1 MDMNKSR
8 DQLDAFGEV
17 LLEFGKRIK
26 GFLHDFI
33 NALDDWIHRND
44 SPAEDFERYVKRSM
58 RHSDVANRHAQE
70 ARNVLR
76 RVGY

>member
-1 MDMNKSR
+1 MDMNKAR
-8 DQLDAFGEV
+8 DVLDFVKKA
-17 LLEFGKRIK
+17 KD
-26 GFLHDFI
+26 FLHKVI

-44 SPAEDFERYVKRSM
+44 SPAENIEWYVKRST
-58 RHSDVANRHAQE
+58 RHSDMAKRHAQE